1 MLFKDIHL
9 KGIKAGKI
17 NLAFRRWQKASV
29 RVGTLLHTSVG
40 LIKIDDISEVDES
53 HISET
58 DAINS
63 GFSNKKELLNSLRRN
78 NSGTVFKIKISYYSE
93 DPRIELREQTKLTN
107 AHISTLKS
115 KLERLDKFSKQGA
128 WTEKVLLI
136 IRDNPHL
143 KAIEIS
149 KQTGFEKEW
158 LKLNIRK
165 LKNLGL
171 TISHTEGYELSPLG
185 KALVEKLWSK

>member
-17 NLAFRRWQKASV
+17 SLAFRRWQKASV
-29 RVGTLLHTSVG
+29 RIGTLLHTSVG

-58 DAINS
+58 DAVNA
-63 GFSNKKELLNSLRRN
+63 GFSSKKELLNSLRKN
-78 NSGTVFKIKISYYSE
+78 NTGTVFKIKISYYSE
-93 DPRIELREQTKLTN
+93 DPRIELREQTDLTN
-107 AHISTLKS
+107 GHISTLKS

-158 LKLNIRK
+158 LKINIRK

-171 TISHTEGYELSPLG
+171 TISHNVGYELSPLG
-185 KALVEKLWSK
+185 KVLIEKLWSK

>member
-9 KGIKAGKI
+9 QGIKAGKI
-17 NLAFRRWQKASV
+17 SLAFRRWQKASV
-29 RVGTLLHTSVG
+29 RSGTLLHTPVG
-40 LIKIDDISEVDES
+40 LIKINDISEVNEAQ
-53 HISET
+53 ISET
-58 DAINS
+58 DAINA
-63 GFSNKKELLNSLRRN
+63 GFSTKKELLNSLRKN
-78 NSGTVFKIKISYYSE
+78 NTCTIFKIKVSYYSE
-93 DPRIELREQTKLTN
+93 DPRIELREQTDLTD
-107 AHISTLKS
+107 AHISTLKL

-171 TISHTEGYELSPLG
+171 TISHTVGYELSPLG
-185 KALVEKLWSK
+185 RIFIEKLLSK